1 MRHANITKLTEILS
15 KKPISILIAEDSL
28 SNQDLLALYFRKTAC
43 VLDFADNGSQAV
55 EKFKSNRYDM
65 VLMDIF
71 MPVMDGLDATRE
83 IRAFEQ
89 QDDRDATPV
98 VAVTASAFE
107 EDRQQAID
115 AGCTGF
121 LTKPIRKA
129 DIFGCVAETVGG
141 TAV

>member
-1 MRHANITKLTEILS
+1 MQQMDVIELAKRLNQR
-15 KKPISILIAEDSL
+15 PISILIAEDSE
-28 SNQDLLALYFRKTAC
+28 SNQDLLALYFKKTAC
-43 VLDFADNGSQAV
+43 ILDFADDGRQAV
-55 EKFKSNRYDM
+55 EKFKTGRYDM

-89 QDDRDATPV
+89 EDGRDPTPV

-107 EDRQQAID
+107 EDRENSIN

-121 LTKPIRKA
+121 LSKPIRKA
-129 DIFGCVAETVGG
+129 DMFACVVGTVEGKLG
-141 TAV
+141 